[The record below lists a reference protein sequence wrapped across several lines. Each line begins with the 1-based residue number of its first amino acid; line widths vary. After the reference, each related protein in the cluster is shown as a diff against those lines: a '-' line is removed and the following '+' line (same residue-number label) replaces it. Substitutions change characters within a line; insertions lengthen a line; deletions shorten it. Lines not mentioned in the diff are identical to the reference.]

1 MLNVK
6 KNYKEY
12 KNNNNNNEMILKLV
26 YQTNNTVILQINK

>member
-12 KNNNNNNEMILKLV
+12 NNNNNEMILKLV

>member
-6 KNYKEY
+6 KNYKQY
-12 KNNNNNNEMILKLV
+12 NRYNNEMILKLV

>member
-12 KNNNNNNEMILKLV
+12 NNNNNEMILKLV
-26 YQTNNTVILQINK
+26 YQTNNTK

>member
-12 KNNNNNNEMILKLV
+12 NNNNNNEMILNLV